1 MMLRSWSKRTNHCCQ
16 RLVLLVSIEDP
27 QNISLAFY
35 YATFFNLVNNAGVQS
50 RLLTISGT
58 IPIKYQG
65 AVYNIPIELFIPER
79 YPQEAPK
86 VYVRP
91 TSSKISL

>member
-1 MMLRSWSKRTNHCCQ
+1 MLRSWLKLTNHCYQ
-16 RLVLLVSIEDP
+16 RLALLVSVEDP
-27 QNISLAFY
+27 QNISLVFN
-35 YATFFNLVNNAGVQS
+35 YATFSNIVNNAGVQS
-50 RLLTISGT
+50 KLLTISGT

-65 AVYNIPIELFIPER
+65 AVYNIPIELFVPER